1 MSEQQF
7 QAEVMDQ
14 LKQQQ
19 EKSMTSFK
27 ELSKI
32 NVNAHTEKKN
42 GLTYLS
48 WAWAVSQ
55 LLENDPKATWF
66 YGQPV
71 NFGDTLMVFCTV
83 NAFGKSMCAQLPVL
97 DFRNKAIPNPDAM
110 AVNTAM
116 QRCLAKAIALHGIG
130 IYIYAGE
137 DLPTEDVVQAPKA
150 VTPTAGAGEGLTDDV
165 KQYIQDQAMEI
176 ISDIEMD
183 NVEAAHDRASLL
195 DNDQKLYL
203 WTLLDSKV
211 RSALKKYAASLK
223 G

>member
-1 MSEQQF
+1 MSN
-7 QAEVMDQ
+7 
-14 LKQQQ
+14 
-19 EKSMTSFK
+19 FK

-32 NVNAHTEKKN
+32 NVNQHTEKKN

-55 LLENDPKATWF
+55 LLEQDPTATWS
-66 YGQPV
+66 YGEPV
-71 NFGDTLMVFCTV
+71 KFGDTLMVFCTV
-83 NAFGKSMCAQLPVL
+83 TAFGKSMTSQLPVI

-130 IYIYAGE
+130 LYIYAGE
-137 DLPTEDVVQAPKA
+137 DLPEEDKVQAPQK
-150 VTPTAGAGEGLTDDV
+150 VTPTAGAGDDMPEED
-165 KQYIQDQAMEI
+165 KQYVRDQALEI
-176 ISDIEMD
+176 IADFEMD
-183 NVEAAHDRASLL
+183 NVEAAHDRAALL
-195 DNDQKLYL
+195 NNDQKVYL

-211 RSALKKYAASLK
+211 RAAIKKHAQSLK